1 MPKMKYTVY
10 NTEIRKYLK
19 RATQPLGCE
28 VSAPKGL
35 RASTPAV
42 PPETRGPV
50 TAEDAGREVLVT
62 EWTRRVENAQ
72 DFPGKKSAEAMVR
85 KLGGYSEL
93 VVKNGKGEIIA

>member
-1 MPKMKYTVY
+1 MNTMPKMKYTVY

-28 VSAPKGL
+28 VSAQKGL

-42 PPETRGPV
+42 PPETRGPA
-50 TAEDAGREVLVT
+50 TAEDAGR
-62 EWTRRVENAQ
+62 
-72 DFPGKKSAEAMVR
+72 
-85 KLGGYSEL
+85 YSEF